1 MVKEYALILGGST
14 GLGFATAKKL
24 AAEGFNLIIIH
35 RTRKADLQPFLDFK
49 AETSVAVIDFAI
61 DATSPDKRTTCLKTI
76 TSEIP
81 QQSIKVLVHSIAKG
95 NLNPLV
101 DAEHTL
107 NSEDYKLTIDAM
119 GTSLLDWSKTILE
132 ANLFSE
138 QARIIAFTSEGNT
151 KVIPNY
157 GAVSAAKVV
166 LESIIKQMAIEF
178 APYGITSNA
187 IQAGVTNTSSLRLIP
202 GADKL
207 KSMATKRNPF
217 QRLTKPEDV
226 ANAVYLLTRDEAQ
239 WLNGNVIKV
248 DGGEHLR

>member
-24 AAEGFNLIIIH
+24 AAEGFSLIIIH

-49 AETSVAVIDFAI
+49 AETDVEVIDFAI
-61 DATSPDKRTTCLKTI
+61 DATSPEKRATCLKTI

-101 DAEHTL
+101 DAERTL
-107 NSEDYKLTIDAM
+107 TSEDYKLTIDAM
-119 GTSLLDWSKTILE
+119 GTSLLDWSKAILE

-187 IQAGVTNTSSLRLIP
+187 IQAGVTDTSSLRLIP

-207 KSMATKRNPF
+207 KAMATKRNPF
-217 QRLTKPEDV
+217 HRLTKPEDV